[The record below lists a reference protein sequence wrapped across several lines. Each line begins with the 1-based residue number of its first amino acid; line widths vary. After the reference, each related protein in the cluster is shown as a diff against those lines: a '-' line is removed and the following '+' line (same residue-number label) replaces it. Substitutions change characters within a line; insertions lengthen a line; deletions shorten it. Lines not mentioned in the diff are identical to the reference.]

1 MAVLPKAI
9 YMFHGIPIKIPM
21 TFMIDIENK
30 PCSSF
35 GSTKANTTLSKK
47 CSAVAITIPDF
58 KLYS

>member
-1 MAVLPKAI
+1 
-9 YMFHGIPIKIPM
+9 M